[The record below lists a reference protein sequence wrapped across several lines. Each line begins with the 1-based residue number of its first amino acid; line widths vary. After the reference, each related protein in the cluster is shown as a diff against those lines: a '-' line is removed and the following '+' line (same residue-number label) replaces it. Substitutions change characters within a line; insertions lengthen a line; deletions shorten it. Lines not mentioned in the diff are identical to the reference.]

1 MTQEALTVI
10 KFACYVV
17 AGFSAVVA
25 LHAIVP
31 PIALGVIAV
40 IAAAMLVLIGFTK
53 QELPP
58 YVLVASAMLAAF
70 LLGVR

>member
-1 MTQEALTVI
+1 MNQETLAVI
-10 KFACYVV
+10 KFAAYVV

-31 PIALGVIAV
+31 PIALGVITV

-53 QELPP
+53 GELPP
-58 YVLVASAMLAAF
+58 YVLVALAMIAAF
-70 LLGVR
+70 VLGVR